1 MSEYDKRNR
10 RSWFVFSTPSVIGC
24 HGWKLGEYLC
34 EGKAIVSTPLNNVMP
49 GDFESGVQYIEVKTP
64 QEMEEAI
71 IRLRDDAELVN
82 RLKRNAFKYYNDW
95 VSPESAVK
103 RVFALAGI
111 NV

>member
-1 MSEYDKRNR
+1 
-10 RSWFVFSTPSVIGC
+10 
-24 HGWKLGEYLC
+24 
-34 EGKAIVSTPLNNVMP
+34 
-49 GDFESGVQYIEVKTP
+49 
-64 QEMEEAI
+64 MEEAI

-111 NV
+111 DV